1 LNDNRSYYL
10 SGLLV
15 VISMLTTTIL
25 QVNVNIYAQ
34 NENISKFTFPKGF
47 LESLQK
53 DVSGHYSN
61 PAFGIEDIV
70 FPEGWHGRQIPTGI
84 GLIASVRPGNQSGD
98 VGDLFGGGGTNP
110 ASASIQPL
118 MLLQVLNN
126 SAISKLGLPEFSISK
141 DCKELAANSTS
152 IIDGKTFHVSTLEC
166 PFSSASADL
175 GFNVSAAAPS
185 KEFNVKGIGQSKIYE
200 YKTTDRTYRLALL
213 VSSPLFGSSQ
223 EKPDNT
229 KYIPLVDAT
238 AKSLKLKV

>member
-1 LNDNRSYYL
+1 
-10 SGLLV
+10 
-15 VISMLTTTIL
+15 MLTTTVL
-25 QVNVNIYAQ
+25 PVNVNIYAQ
-34 NENISKFTFPKGF
+34 NKNISKFTFPKGF

-53 DVSGHYSN
+53 DVNGHYSN

-110 ASASIQPL
+110 ASA
-118 MLLQVLNN
+118 
-126 SAISKLGLPEFSISK
+126 
-141 DCKELAANSTS
+141 
-152 IIDGKTFHVSTLEC
+152 
-166 PFSSASADL
+166 DL
-175 GFNVSAAAPS
+175 GINLSAAVPS

-223 EKPDNT
+223 EKPDIT